1 MANRPTGCIYP
12 NCLNCPLPECEY
24 DALEIEDEA
33 ESNSRDM
40 DVLLLRTVARHH
52 ANGTYSQYVSQR
64 RYNRSDKGRQAQHRY
79 NHSDKGI
86 AVKKRYEQSDK
97 GKEAKKRYS
106 RTLRG
111 QEAQRRYLLSEKGI
125 DARNRYLN
133 SEKGK
138 EALKRKAQKDIA
150 SGKNAERCK
159 RYYERHRAEILAK
172 AKEKREIVK
181 I

>member
-1 MANRPTGCIYP
+1 MSRPKGCIYP

-24 DALEIEDEA
+24 EGLEIEDEV
-33 ESNSRDM
+33 ESQAM
-40 DVLLLRTVARHH
+40 DSEILTLRIVAKHH

-64 RYNRSDKGRQAQHRY
+64 RYNSSDKGRMKQHRY
-79 NHSDKGI
+79 NHSANGI
-86 AVKKRYEQSDK
+86 AARKRYEQSDK

-111 QEAQRRYLLSEKGI
+111 QEAQRRYLTSCKGKM
-125 DARNRYLN
+125 AQKRYLDSN
-133 SEKGK
+133 KGK
-138 EALKRKAQKDIA
+138 EALKRKAQKDID

-172 AKEKREIVK
+172 AKAKREAMK